1 MTVIGR
7 MSCHVYIQRAVPMHV
22 CIINNYVQSVSMSV
36 VLYCSSLFG
45 LRPTIS
51 VRWTAPQKVFLQN
64 TVKTLHTVWNVEV
77 PPHEGVKFMVNG
89 LCSLFSHN
97 AKTNPIPSFGKWN

>member
-7 MSCHVYIQRAVPMHV
+7 MSYHEYIQRAMPMHV

-36 VLYCSSLFG
+36 VSYCSSLFG

-51 VRWTAPQKVFLQN
+51 VQWTAPQKCKN
-64 TVKTLHTVWNVEV
+64 TVKTVWDVDV
-77 PPHEGVKFMVNG
+77 PPHE
-89 LCSLFSHN
+89 C
-97 AKTNPIPSFGKWN
+97 